1 MCKNMKELQTVSEK
15 IFELEQKKAKKKKEV
30 DALEKEIKQL
40 KAETSTYMK
49 KRQKNELT
57 VAGLTILFTAFTKA
71 SSENYHN
78 TIEHQII
85 DKLELNNLMDEFDRD
100 NQRKILELLI
110 VGYSQKEIRKLLE
123 INLYRWKKLM
133 TDTKVL
139 VEKYLDEYYN
149 D

>member
-71 SSENYHN
+71 SF
-78 TIEHQII
+78 
-85 DKLELNNLMDEFDRD
+85 DKEVFIADEG
-100 NQRKILELLI
+100 E
-110 VGYSQKEIRKLLE
+110 
-123 INLYRWKKLM
+123 
-133 TDTKVL
+133 
-139 VEKYLDEYYN
+139 EKYKKSR
-149 D
+149 